1 VLPLDLI
8 TLTPLMART
17 SGSRQ
22 VVVALVDGPVLTSH
36 PDLAADIRALS
47 ERAPDREGETAAR
60 YYQHGTFT
68 AGILC
73 ARRGSPAPAICPGC
87 QLLVNPVRMEADATA
102 TDAPRAEAADVAAA
116 IVQCIDEGARVINVG
131 VIVERSSAGG
141 EHALEAAIDYAT
153 GHDVGV
159 VIPAS
164 PRPAGKWNIAH
175 PWVIPVV
182 PYDLQGRPLGY
193 ADRAIGLRG
202 VGAPGADIT
211 SLGVDIEPVT
221 LGGASIATPF
231 VTGTIALL
239 RSEFPDATLAAI
251 RFALTQEYST
261 RRMSLV
267 PPILNAW
274 AAYQFLKSAKSRRGR
289 LS

>member
-36 PDLAADIRALS
+36 PDLAANVRALS
-47 ERAPDREGETAAR
+47 GRTPDRHVEFTAR
-60 YYQHGTFT
+60 DYRHGTFA

-87 QLLVNPVRMEADATA
+87 ELLVNPVRVETGTPDAE
-102 TDAPRAEAADVAAA
+102 APRAEAADVAAA
-116 IVQCIDEGARVINVG
+116 IVQCIDEGARVINVD
-131 VIVERSSAGG
+131 VTIEHSSPGG
-141 EHALEAAIDYAT
+141 EHALEAAVDYAT
-153 GHDVGV
+153 EHDVGV
-159 VIPAS
+159 VVPAT
-164 PRPAGKWNIAH
+164 PGRAGTWKISAH
-175 PWVIPVV
+175 PWAIPVV
-182 PYDLQGRPLGY
+182 PYDLQGRPIGY

-202 VGAPGADIT
+202 VGAPGADVT
-211 SLGVDIEPVT
+211 SLGADMEPVT
-221 LGGASIATPF
+221 LGGASIAAPF
-231 VTGTIALL
+231 VTGAIALL

-261 RRMSLV
+261 RRTSPV

-274 AAYQFLKSAKSRRGR
+274 AAYQFLKSAKSRGR
-289 LS
+289 R

>member
-47 ERAPDREGETAAR
+47 ERRPDRGGETAAR

-68 AGILC
+68 AGILS

-87 QLLVNPVRMEADATA
+87 QLLVNPVRMEAGAA
-102 TDAPRAEAADVAAA
+102 AADAPRAEAADVAAA

-153 GHDVGV
+153 EHDVGV
-159 VIPAS
+159 VIPAN

-193 ADRAIGLRG
+193 ADRVIGLRG

-221 LGGASIATPF
+221 LGGASIAAPF
-231 VTGTIALL
+231 VTGTVALL

>member
-22 VVVALVDGPVLTSH
+22 VVVALVDGPVLMSH
-36 PDLAADIRALS
+36 PDLAANVRALS
-47 ERAPDREGETAAR
+47 GHPPDRHAEAATPD
-60 YYQHGTFT
+60 YQHGTFA

-87 QLLVNPVRMEADATA
+87 ELLVNPVLMEAGAPDAG
-102 TDAPRAEAADVAAA
+102 APRAEAADVAAA
-116 IVQCIDEGARVINVG
+116 IVQCIDQGARVINVG
-131 VIVERSSAGG
+131 VIVEHSSAG

-153 GHDVGV
+153 EHDVGV
-159 VIPAS
+159 VVPAN
-164 PRPAGKWNIAH
+164 PRPAGIWNISAH

-182 PYDLQGRPLGY
+182 PYDLQGRPIGY

-202 VGAPGADIT
+202 VGAPGAGIT
-211 SLGVDIEPVT
+211 SLGADIEPVT
-221 LGGASIATPF
+221 RGGASTAAPF

-261 RRMSLV
+261 GRTSLV

-274 AAYQFLKSAKSRRGR
+274 AAYQFLKSATSHGGR
-289 LS
+289 P

>member
-1 VLPLDLI
+1 MLPLDLV

-36 PDLAADIRALS
+36 PDLAANVRALS
-47 ERAPDREGETAAR
+47 GRTPDRHAQFTAR
-60 YYQHGTFT
+60 DYQHGTFT

-87 QLLVNPVRMEADATA
+87 ELLVNPVPVEVGPPDADA
-102 TDAPRAEAADVAAA
+102 PHAEAADVAAA
-116 IVQCIDEGARVINVG
+116 IVQCIDEGARVINVD
-131 VIVERSSAGG
+131 VIIEHSSPGG
-141 EHALEAAIDYAT
+141 EHALEAAVDYAT
-153 GHDVGV
+153 EHDVGV
-159 VIPAS
+159 VVPAT
-164 PRPAGKWNIAH
+164 PGHAGTWRISAH

-182 PYDLQGRPLGY
+182 PYDLQGRPIGY

-202 VGAPGADIT
+202 VGAPGADVT
-211 SLGVDIEPVT
+211 SLGADIEPLT
-221 LGGASIATPF
+221 LGGASIAAPF
-231 VTGTIALL
+231 VTGAIALL

-261 RRMSLV
+261 RRTSLV

-274 AAYQFLKSAKSRRGR
+274 AAYQFLKSAKSRGR
-289 LS
+289 R